1 MTTLGDKPSSD
12 FDVGECSMEQFQRV
26 SNDLHKLMLSAEMR
40 NLPTKGCH
48 VLQLKNMSKTKS
60 LKLESKEQRGFI
72 AKMADGIKKK
82 VYRDVGRIFII
93 YVPLIQKTT
102 SGLMTLKMIQ
112 SDTGERSDI
121 ITDFDASEAKV
132 IMDRWGRS
140 LVAEARLEL
149 LYSIVCTDIRPEAVV
164 GELMVFWDETMSRRV
179 VYSERGNPIV
189 FPIMETQPSR
199 YLKDKNLLMSMI
211 RGRIEVGAEGCDV
224 APTQLK
230 VEPLGDKR
238 QVLTIKPKEEPM
250 KESKDIKIEEV
261 SDGKHLKEQTK
272 AVEMGDKP
280 PIGNISG

>member
-1 MTTLGDKPSSD
+1 MTTLGDKPSSN
-12 FDVGECSMEQFQRV
+12 FEVEECSMEQFQQV

-48 VLQLKNMSKTKS
+48 ILRLKNMSKTRS

-72 AKMADGIKKK
+72 AKMADGIKNK
-82 VYRDVGRIFII
+82 VNRDVGRIFFI
-93 YVPLIQKTT
+93 YVPMIQKTT

-121 ITDFDASEAKV
+121 ITDYDASQANV

-140 LVAEARLEL
+140 LVAEAHLEL
-149 LYSIVCTDIRPEAVV
+149 LYSIVCPELRPEAVV
-164 GELMVFWDETMSRRV
+164 GELMVFWDETMSRQL

-199 YLKDKNLLMSMI
+199 YLKDKKLLMSMI
-211 RGRIEVGAEGCDV
+211 RGRIEVGAEGCDL

-238 QVLTIKPKEEPM
+238 RVLTIKPKEAPK
-250 KESKDIKIEEV
+250 KESHDIKIEEV
-261 SDGKHLKEQTK
+261 SEGKHLKEQTR
-272 AVEMGDKP
+272 AVELGER

>member
-12 FDVGECSMEQFQRV
+12 FDVEECSMEQFQQV

-48 VLQLKNMSKTKS
+48 ILRLKNMSKTKS

-72 AKMADGIKKK
+72 AKMADGIKNK
-82 VYRDVGRIFII
+82 VNRDVGRIFFI
-93 YVPLIQKTT
+93 YVPMIQKTT

-121 ITDFDASEAKV
+121 ITDYDASQANV

-140 LVAEARLEL
+140 LVAEAHLEL
-149 LYSIVCTDIRPEAVV
+149 LYSIVCPELRPEAVV
-164 GELMVFWDETMSRRV
+164 GELMVFWDETMSRQL

-199 YLKDKNLLMSMI
+199 YLKDKKLLMSMI
-211 RGRIEVGAEGCDV
+211 RGRIEVGAEGCDL

-238 QVLTIKPKEEPM
+238 RVLTIKPKEVPK
-250 KESKDIKIEEV
+250 KETHDLKFEEV
-261 SDGKHLKEQTK
+261 SEGKHLKEQAK
-272 AVEMGDKP
+272 AVEMGER